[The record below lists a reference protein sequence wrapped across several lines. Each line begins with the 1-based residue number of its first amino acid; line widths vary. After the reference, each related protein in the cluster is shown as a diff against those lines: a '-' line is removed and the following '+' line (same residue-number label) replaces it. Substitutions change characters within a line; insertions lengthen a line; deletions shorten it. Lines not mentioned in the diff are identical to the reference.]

1 YPGAAASPEGR
12 SHRMTAQEFVRQRD
26 GMTQRDLG
34 LLAPA
39 DALKPEVEGDLNV
52 LNLLKVALR
61 NEIEATEI
69 AARWLV
75 TTDDVDVKLALAR
88 QVGDEAKHY
97 RMIAE
102 RLRALGFAATSFDP
116 LAKGYG
122 PLFQYLDTLK
132 TTVERVAAGQF
143 TREAIAVVKNRQFI
157 EFCDHAG
164 DRETAAMYRDV
175 IEPDERYHHELG
187 RTLLLRLATTAEAQA
202 AATRAARRTL
212 ELADERLCGF
222 LFDGAGFRGNADDY
236 YDPRNSCLND
246 VLDRRLGIPITLSVL
261 VMEVGRRVGL
271 EIQGIGLPGH
281 FCVGARVG
289 DELLVLDPFGGGR
302 RLGRDEAEAI
312 VSRVVGRPVELTDT
326 HFVPATKAQIVVRML
341 RNLQGIYARREDWAK
356 ALAVIDRLLVVEA
369 DAPLHDRERRTAL
382 VKLGDLHRGASE
394 WERYLPRYPT
404 ARDAAACKERLRR
417 VRQTLAEKN

>member
-1 YPGAAASPEGR
+1 
-12 SHRMTAQEFVRQRD
+12 MTAQEFVAQLDGENQR
-26 GMTQRDLG
+26 RLG

-39 DALKPEVEGDLNV
+39 DTLKPEVEGDLNV
-52 LNLLKVALR
+52 MNLLKVALR

-102 RLRALGFAATSFDP
+102 RLRALGFDPKSFDP

-122 PLFQYLDTLK
+122 PLFQYLDTLP

-157 EFCDHAG
+157 EFCEHAG

-187 RTLLLRLATTAEAQA
+187 RTLLLRLATTPDAQS

-212 ELADERLCGF
+212 ELADE
-222 LFDGAGFRGNADDY
+222 
-236 YDPRNSCLND
+236 
-246 VLDRRLGIPITLSVL
+246 
-261 VMEVGRRVGL
+261 
-271 EIQGIGLPGH
+271 
-281 FCVGARVG
+281 
-289 DELLVLDPFGGGR
+289 
-302 RLGRDEAEAI
+302 
-312 VSRVVGRPVELTDT
+312 
-326 HFVPATKAQIVVRML
+326 
-341 RNLQGIYARREDWAK
+341 LQKK
-356 ALAVIDRLLVVEA
+356 ALAASGIHH
-369 DAPLHDRERRTAL
+369 AP
-382 VKLGDLHRGASE
+382 G
-394 WERYLPRYPT
+394 
-404 ARDAAACKERLRR
+404 C
-417 VRQTLAEKN
+417 